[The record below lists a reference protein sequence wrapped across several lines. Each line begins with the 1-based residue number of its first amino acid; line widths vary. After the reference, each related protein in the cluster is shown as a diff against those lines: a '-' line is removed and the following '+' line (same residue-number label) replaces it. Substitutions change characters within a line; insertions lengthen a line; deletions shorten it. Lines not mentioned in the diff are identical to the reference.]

1 MAEETKNEK
10 PNEGLEFL
18 EWLRTKDGK
27 AEKNYRGFKQYL
39 ESRARGKGVPISGQF
54 ELTPLCNFDCKMCYV
69 HLSQDRMNGRE
80 ILSVE
85 TWKDLIHQA
94 WEAGMIKASLTG
106 GECLTYPG
114 FDEIFLYLHSLGC
127 EVGVLTNGFLLDE
140 KRLEFFKEHMPALIQ
155 VTLYGYDEESYMR
168 VTGRRGFKTVTENIR
183 RAVDAG
189 MPLQVSITPNSFLG
203 RDVLE
208 TVRVANTLAKKVIV
222 NSMLFTP
229 REETG
234 RSDQKEDL
242 DDDLY
247 VDIYHLIDE
256 IYGREK
262 RTINA
267 DKLPPVGGPYHECSE
282 CGLLCGGGRSSFVVD
297 WRGTL
302 MPCNRMNIIHAD
314 LLQEGFA
321 AAWKKVNGEACSW
334 PRVPECKGCPYDKV
348 CNHCAGNMLR
358 YAQPGQQPTGLCE
371 KIKYYVQCGVR
382 DLPDCE

>member
-256 IYGREK
+256 IYEREK

-358 YAQPGQQPTGLCE
+358 YAKPGQQPTGLCE